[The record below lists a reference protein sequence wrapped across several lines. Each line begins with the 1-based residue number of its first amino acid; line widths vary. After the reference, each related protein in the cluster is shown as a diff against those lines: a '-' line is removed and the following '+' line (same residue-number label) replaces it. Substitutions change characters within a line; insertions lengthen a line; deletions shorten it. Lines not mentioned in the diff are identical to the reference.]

1 MHAVGSVPMVAPRAR
16 GSSSRSAGGG
26 VVGTAGRTRRFV
38 SWPTLSRAI
47 RGDVLQGGRV
57 RRESRVTGPRGRS
70 LFVVLVATL
79 TIGTG
84 SVVVAAVAPS
94 VKTNGRVD
102 ASMRVSGGGWAPVT
116 LLLSGH
122 GIIASAVT
130 CATASLCVAVGA
142 EGSEGVELSR
152 THAWSAPIALDRGG
166 GLAGVSCS
174 PGGTCEAVGASAS
187 FGSGG
192 VSYRLAK
199 GSWTSGTATAVALV
213 SVSCP
218 DVNFCAGV
226 DDASP
231 HGHAIFFNGTSWS
244 RPVTLAASAVS
255 VSCPT
260 TRFCAAVSQS
270 GDVLYDHGG
279 TWSRA
284 TRIDPVGTL
293 VSISC
298 ARQTFCVAVDANGDV
313 VHYARGRWSK
323 PRDVDGGTSL
333 TGVSCASASFCAA
346 VDTAGAVVTFDGYA
360 WSSPRTIDRA
370 VQFTSVSCPT
380 ATFCVAVGQNASM
393 TGAYVTTYGAR
404 TATSSRSVAGKEAL

>member
-1 MHAVGSVPMVAPRAR
+1 MHVVGSVPMVAPRAR

-38 SWPTLSRAI
+38 SWSTLSRVI
-47 RGDVLQGGRV
+47 RGDVLQGGRA

-70 LFVVLVATL
+70 LFVVLVSVL

-84 SVVVAAVAPS
+84 SVVVAAVVPS
-94 VKTNGRVD
+94 VKTNGRVP

-116 LLLSGH
+116 TLLSGH

-199 GSWTSGTATAVALV
+199 GSWSSGTATAVALV

-218 DVNFCAGV
+218 DANFCAGV

-279 TWSRA
+279 MWSRA
-284 TRIDPVGTL
+284 MRIDPVGTL

-298 ARQTFCVAVDANGDV
+298 ARQTFCVAVAANGDAV
-313 VHYARGRWSK
+313 LCARGRWSK

-333 TGVSCASASFCAA
+333 TDVSCASASFCAA
-346 VDTAGAVVTFDGYA
+346 VDAAGAVVTFDGYA
-360 WSSPRTIDRA
+360 WSSPRTIDRS

-380 ATFCVAVGQNASM
+380 ATFCAAVGQNASM
-393 TGAYVTTYGAR
+393 TGAYATTYGVR
-404 TATSSRSVAGKEAL
+404 PATSSRSVADNEAP

>member
-1 MHAVGSVPMVAPRAR
+1 M
-16 GSSSRSAGGG
+16 
-26 VVGTAGRTRRFV
+26 GTAGRTTVRCAAGPV
-38 SWPTLSRAI
+38 ASGSGSRVM
-47 RGDVLQGGRV
+47 RGDVLRGGRV

-70 LFVVLVATL
+70 LIVVLVATL
-79 TIGTG
+79 TIGVG
-84 SVVVAAVAPS
+84 SVAVAAVAPS

-102 ASMRVSGGGWAPVT
+102 ASTRVSGGGWAPVT
-116 LLLSGH
+116 TLLSGH
-122 GIIASAVT
+122 GVLASAVS
-130 CATASLCVAVGA
+130 CATASMCVAVGA

-152 THAWSAPIALDRGG
+152 AHAWSAPIALDRGG

-187 FGSGG
+187 LGSGG

-199 GSWTSGTATAVALV
+199 GIWSTGTTTAVALV

-218 DVNFCAGV
+218 DANFCAGV

-231 HGHAIFFNGTSWS
+231 HGHVIFFNGTSWS
-244 RPVTLAASAVS
+244 RPVTFAASAVS

-270 GDVLYDHGG
+270 GDVFYDHDG
-279 TWSRA
+279 TWSKA
-284 TRIDPVGTL
+284 TRIDPAGTL

-298 ARQTFCVAVDANGDV
+298 ARQTFCVAVDANGDAV
-313 VHYARGRWSK
+313 RYARGQWSK
-323 PRDVDGGTSL
+323 PHDVDGGTSL

-346 VDTAGAVVTFDGYA
+346 VDAAGAVVAFDGYT
-360 WSSPRTIDRA
+360 WSSPRTIGRA

-380 ATFCVAVGQNASM
+380 ATFCAAVGQNASM
-393 TGAYVTTYGAR
+393 TVAYATTYGAR
-404 TATSSRSVAGKEAL
+404 PAETSRSVAGKEAP